1 MASLHSTGRALSLAA
16 ATVLSIAFALLVA
29 SPARADQ
36 VGDHQVGDL
45 HPQASHSDREPQA
58 SHSGLGTDPAYPG
71 SVVHVSV
78 SGPLQA
84 GKVLTITATGTNAA
98 DNQLGVPISYGLEL
112 IVVDPEILKGPCEVS
127 EEKEISDITNVPNG
141 GQLLNFSDL
150 NEGPSGSFKITQP
163 YEPGGFGPLLVCA
176 YSKFVTDD
184 AAYGST
190 EVRIAPAAKGNGKA
204 KGKGGGS
211 HSATA
216 RPNSVARPVVTRSHG
231 GLSCSRG
238 RWSNRPTQFTY
249 RWKLGSGAFGS
260 PRTSSRLTLRAHSP
274 ARTVVCSVTAS
285 NAKGSF
291 RATSAPFR
299 LS

>member
-1 MASLHSTGRALSLAA
+1 MASLHSTGRALSIAA
-16 ATVLSIAFALLVA
+16 AAVLGIVFALLVA
-29 SPARADQ
+29 SPAHADQ
-36 VGDHQVGDL
+36 VGHHD
-45 HPQASHSDREPQA
+45 PQAGHSDD
-58 SHSGLGTDPAYPG
+58 GTDPAYPG

-84 GKVLTITATGTNAA
+84 GKVLTITATGTNAP

-112 IVVDPEILKGPCEVS
+112 IVVDPEILQGPCEVS
-127 EEKEISDITNVPNG
+127 EEKEISDITDVPNS

-150 NEGPSGSFKITQP
+150 NEGQSGSFKITQP

-190 EVRIAPAAKGNGKA
+190 EVRIAPAAKGKGKGKGKA
-204 KGKGGGS
+204 KGSGGGS

-216 RPNSVARPVVTRSHG
+216 RPNSLARPVVTRSHG

-238 RWSNRPTQFTY
+238 RWGNRPTQLTY

-260 PRTSSRLTLRAHSP
+260 PRTSSRFTLPAHSQ
-274 ARTVVCSVTAS
+274 ARSVVCSVTAS
-285 NAKGSF
+285 NAKGSA
-291 RATSAPFR
+291 RATSTPFR

>member
-1 MASLHSTGRALSLAA
+1 MASLHSTGRALSIGAA
-16 ATVLSIAFALLVA
+16 AILGIVLALLAA
-29 SPARADQ
+29 SPARAD
-36 VGDHQVGDL
+36 
-45 HPQASHSDREPQA
+45 
-58 SHSGLGTDPAYPG
+58 GTDPAYPG

-84 GKVLTITATGTNAA
+84 GKVLTITAAGTNAA

-127 EEKEISDITNVPNG
+127 EEKEISDITDVPNS

-150 NEGPSGSFKITQP
+150 NEGPSGAFKITQP

-190 EVRIAPAAKGNGKA
+190 EVRIAPAAKGKGKA
-204 KGKGGGS
+204 KGNGGGS

-216 RPNSVARPVVTRSHG
+216 RPKSVARPIVTRSHG
-231 GLSCSRG
+231 RLRCSRG

-260 PRTSSRLTLRAHSP
+260 ARTSSRLTLPAHSR

-285 NAKGSF
+285 NAKGSA
-291 RATSAPFR
+291 RATSTPFR

>member
-1 MASLHSTGRALSLAA
+1 MASLHSTGRALSIAA
-16 ATVLSIAFALLVA
+16 AAVLGIVLALLVA

-36 VGDHQVGDL
+36 VGHHQVGDRY
-45 HPQASHSDREPQA
+45 PQAGHSDD
-58 SHSGLGTDPAYPG
+58 GTDPAYPG

-112 IVVDPEILKGPCEVS
+112 IVVDPSILKGPCEVS
-127 EEKEISDITNVPNG
+127 EEKEISDITDVPNS

-150 NEGPSGSFKITQP
+150 NEGQSGSFKITQP

-190 EVRIAPAAKGNGKA
+190 EVRIAPAAKGKPR
-204 KGKGGGS
+204 GGVS
-211 HSATA
+211 HAATA
-216 RPNSVARPVVTRSHG
+216 RPKSLARPVVTRSHG
-231 GLSCSRG
+231 GLRCSRG
-238 RWSNRPTQFTY
+238 RWGNRPTQFTY

-260 PRTSSRLTLRAHSP
+260 PRTSSRFTLPAHST

-285 NAKGSF
+285 NAKGSA
-291 RATSAPFR
+291 RATSTPFR